1 MLLQTGQATTSA
13 TGALERFWVA
23 PRAADLPK
31 LWLRRAATARK
42 PARLSTSNAQ
52 AFANHGGKTRKS
64 NDTGQWHSGQND
76 TAARRHTDPSLPPQ
90 TWRTPARQACP
101 LASFLDVKP
110 QEDQPRQR
118 PSAPVAFSLPTNAL
132 SKRAEQPKRQDDETL
147 VETPAARPSPEER
160 RHLKWGPPQQR
171 QSARTRKSSCKRR
184 RPALPQK
191 KTL

>member
-1 MLLQTGQATTSA
+1 MAKKGTNQTTLVS
-13 TGALERFWVA
+13 GAAGRTI
-23 PRAADLPK
+23 R
-31 LWLRRAATARK
+31 LRDNT
-42 PARLSTSNAQ
+42 LIQ
-52 AFANHGGKTRKS
+52 AFHRKLGA
-64 NDTGQWHSGQND
+64 TQH
-76 TAARRHTDPSLPPQ
+76 RKHV
-90 TWRTPARQACP
+90 P
-101 LASFLDVKP
+101 LASFLQVKP

-171 QSARTRKSSCKRR
+171 QSARTTKSSCKRR